1 MKIITTLLIMIS
13 FNLNS
18 QNQISYVSEQK
29 DTLIL
34 PNNDVGYFIKDSW
47 DTIPKSE
54 RPVIMFASE
63 WTIAVKNRKLFKKEE
78 QIQN

>member
-1 MKIITTLLIMIS
+1 MKTITILLMMIS
-13 FNLNS
+13 FNSNS
-18 QNQISYVSEQK
+18 QKQISYVSQNK

-34 PNNDVGYFIKDSW
+34 PNNNLGYSILGIW
-47 DTIPKSE
+47 DKIPESE
-54 RPVIMFASE
+54 RPKILFASE